1 MCICVCVMFIHQ
13 NTDTYPKMSM
23 ILTFPLYAVKLE
35 NGISKNEHQAFI
47 PASI

>member
-1 MCICVCVMFIHQ
+1 MLML
-13 NTDTYPKMSM
+13 
-23 ILTFPLYAVKLE
+23 LTFPLCALKLE